1 MSNMIIFLDIDG
13 VLRRKGSPPDKF
25 EGCCLNVF
33 EKSLT
38 ELGSFSIV
46 ISSTWRLAYSLEQ
59 IRCGFC
65 SEIRPFIIDS
75 TPVST
80 GRTEF
85 ERYEEISIWRTENR
99 QTSTPWVAIDD
110 DDTLY
115 PKHAPLIK
123 VDATKGF
130 DEACANQLLK
140 MYASKA

>member
-1 MSNMIIFLDIDG
+1 MNNMIIFLDIDG
-13 VLRRKGSPPDKF
+13 VLRRKGSPPNKF
-25 EGCCLNVF
+25 ESCCLNVF

-38 ELGSFSIV
+38 ELGIFSIV

-59 IRCGFC
+59 IRCGFRR
-65 SEIRPFIIDS
+65 EIRSFIIDS

-80 GRTEF
+80 GSAKF
-85 ERYEEISIWRTENR
+85 ERYEEISIWRTENH

-115 PKHAPLIK
+115 PKYAPLIK
-123 VDATKGF
+123 VDAAKGI
-130 DEACANQLLK
+130 DEACANQLHK